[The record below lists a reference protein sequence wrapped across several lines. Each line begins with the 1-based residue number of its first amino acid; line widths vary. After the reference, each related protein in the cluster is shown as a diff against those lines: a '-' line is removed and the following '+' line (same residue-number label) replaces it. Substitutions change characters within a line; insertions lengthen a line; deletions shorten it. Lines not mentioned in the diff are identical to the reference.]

1 MMLCD
6 MVVVCCLV
14 IPFYRQRIC
23 KKEWLIGEKVQAGNH
38 HYAKLNIA
46 CSCVYVCIR
55 VCIREK
61 IQGHFHTGFFS
72 SLCNFDLESTWY
84 ENESIIHITF
94 LYLQYLHCG
103 RFEVSA
109 TTTLG
114 TPRLANTPLTMPQGN
129 QIYFYFTI
137 SLITLSSIS

>member
-1 MMLCD
+1 ML
-6 MVVVCCLV
+6 VVCCLV

-23 KKEWLIGEKVQAGNH
+23 KKEWMIGEKVQAGNH
-38 HYAKLNIA
+38 HYAKLDLA
-46 CSCVYVCIR
+46 CSYVYVCIR
-55 VCIREK
+55 VCIRK
-61 IQGHFHTGFFS
+61 IQGHPIQAFF
-72 SLCNFDLESTWY
+72 LHFAILIWKVPGMK
-84 ENESIIHITF
+84 NESIIHITF

-114 TPRLANTPLTMPQGN
+114 TPRLANAPLTMPQGN